1 MPKTSIG
8 KDELLGYLQKARIIK
23 PGPTAMIPSLPEG
36 MNEGRIAEAP
46 AGVQPMRSVVLNPAS
61 RLWGWRG
68 KQTIQPN
75 RHIEY
80 AVLRKIA
87 EKAWLIN
94 TIITHQQNKIRPF
107 LKLSTDENVRGF
119 QLRAKDPDVVPT
131 DAQKKRMK
139 DLQNFILKTGWG
151 PDPERRDDLVH
162 FGMKFVRDYLSIDQ
176 IATELQYTVGKRVFA
191 YWAVDPATIIRCTEK
206 GYEGN
211 DAVRYVQEIDMVP
224 TAYYSDDDLIFDFGN
239 PRSDIDHA
247 GYGYSLTEQA
257 IDLILAQINS
267 FWYNASALTEDNL
280 PRGMLLLN
288 GDADLESVEA
298 IEEYIVDLMS
308 AGPGAK
314 WKIPIVPSG
323 MVGGGESGKKAMEWV
338 NFRTNNK
345 DMEFVEWIDH
355 LWSSV
360 GALFGVDLEE
370 LGIRSKKTG
379 PVMNDNVTPRIEE
392 SKSRGL
398 SSILSVFEA
407 HMQKII
413 DKTGDDW
420 VDFEFVGYER
430 DDPKAKGD
438 QLEMELRSYRSID
451 EIRKEKDLPPYNE
464 DWSKIPMNPSVV
476 QMKMAAAQNEAMAG
490 GGMPG
495 QGPEGDEGYKDM
507 AFGGPEGAD
516 GAQGPGDGWEDQDKG
531 AEGAQGGGDG
541 WGDPEAQNAWED
553 GGEEEGPKVR
563 KSLRGDI
570 VEIII

>member
-1 MPKTSIG
+1 MPRTSFG
-8 KDELLGYLQKARIIK
+8 KDELLGYLQKARIVK
-23 PGPTAMIPSLPEG
+23 PAPAAMIPNLPEG
-36 MNEGRIAEAP
+36 YDEGRIAEAP

-107 LKLSTDENVRGF
+107 LKPTTDENTRGF
-119 QLRAKDPDVVPT
+119 QLRANAPDVVPN

-151 PDPERRDDLVH
+151 PDPERRDDFVH

-176 IATELQYTVGKRVFA
+176 IATELQYTVGKRIFA

-206 GYEGN
+206 GYEGM
-211 DAVRYVQEIDMVP
+211 DAVRYVQEIDMIP
-224 TAYYSDDDLIFDFGN
+224 TAYYTDDDLVFDFGN

-280 PRGMLLLN
+280 PRGMLLMN
-288 GDADLESVEA
+288 GDSDLETVEA
-298 IEEYIVDLMS
+298 IEEYLVDLMS
-308 AGPGAK
+308 SGPGAK
-314 WKIPIVPSG
+314 WKIPIIPSG
-323 MVGGGESGKKAMEWV
+323 MVGGGENSKKAMEWV
-338 NFRTNNK
+338 PFRQNNK

-398 SSILSVFEA
+398 SSILSVLES

-420 VDFEFVGYER
+420 IDFEFLGYER

-438 QLEMELRSYRSID
+438 QLTMELSTYRTID
-451 EIRKEKDLPPYNE
+451 EIRREKDLPAFNE
-464 DWSKIPMNPSVV
+464 DWSKIPMNASVV
-476 QMKMAAAQNEAMAG
+476 QMKMAEMQNAAMAG

-495 QGPEGDEGYKDM
+495 QGPEGDQGYKDM
-507 AFGGPEGAD
+507 AFGGEEG
-516 GAQGPGDGWEDQDKG
+516 GP
-531 AEGAQGGGDG
+531 EGAQGGGDG
-541 WGDPEAQNAWED
+541 WDDQGAGAESAKGAQGGWGDPGAKNAWE
-553 GGEEEGPKVR
+553 GEGEKVE
-563 KSLRGDI
+563 KSLHGDI